1 MFNLDT
7 FIFLLKFIVF
17 ALCIVGN
24 RPAHEVLGH
33 IEILGKLPDLG
44 HAVPYSLLELTPR
57 DQAVYCPG
65 VCLVLVL
72 LADIQRRVLIIKS
85 AVDTV
90 TQLVRQFDR
99 LISGRAYLPRVQS
112 NSASAADRNRDTN
125 SN

>member
-1 MFNLDT
+1 MDT

-57 DQAVYCPG
+57 DQAVHRPS

-72 LADIQRRVLIIKS
+72 GADIKRRVFVVES
-85 AVDTV
+85 TVDTMAKFV
-90 TQLVRQFDR
+90 RQLDRLVRFGAD
-99 LISGRAYLPRVQS
+99 LCRVQS
-112 NSASAADRNRDTN
+112 DGAGAADRNRDTN

>member
-1 MFNLDT
+1 MDT

-17 ALCIVGN
+17 ALCVVGE

-57 DQAVYCPG
+57 DQAVHRPG

-72 LADIQRRVLIIKS
+72 LADIQRCVLIIKS

-90 TQLVRQFDR
+90 TQLVRQLDR
-99 LISGRAYLPRVQS
+99 LVRFGADLGRVQS
-112 NSASAADRNRDTN
+112 DGASAANRNRDTN